1 MFKVGITGGIG
12 SGKTTVTDIFRELG
26 IEVVDADLVAR
37 ELVEP
42 GSPALAEI
50 ARHFGAKIL
59 HPNGE
64 LDRARLRDQVFSNPP
79 DKLWLERLLHP
90 QILRLCRERLKTA
103 HSAYVMLS
111 SPLLIES
118 GEHRLVDRVL
128 VVDLPVDLQI
138 SRTANRDRVPEAQI
152 QQIIESQLGRAE
164 RLKRADDIL
173 DNSLDQ
179 LQLRLAVEQLHRFYL
194 RQAVAA
200 GS

>member
-59 HPNGE
+59 RPNGE

-90 QILRLCRERLKTA
+90 QILGLCRERLETA

-118 GEHRLVDRVL
+118 GEHGLVDRVL

-138 SRTANRDRVPEAQI
+138 SRTADRDRVPEAQI

-164 RLKRADDIL
+164 RLKQADDIL

-179 LQLRLAVEQLHRFYL
+179 LQLRLAVEKLHRFYL